1 MSTTTDVNLLKGRSV
16 QEVLN
21 FLINEF
27 WQGMLQ
33 HHSHVAIINALGL
46 KKLSQEMSERISD
59 EPDTIRKLSD
69 RLLDIDG
76 VIDIN
81 LRKCDLG
88 SSLREILERDLTAQK
103 AGGPIFAAAIAIAE
117 QNKDIVT
124 KRLIEDIA
132 IDEEAHL
139 LWLKNELSLL
149 DRLGD
154 PFYISLKT

>member
-1 MSTTTDVNLLKGRSV
+1 MSTTTDVNLLNGRSV

-88 SSLREILERDLTAQK
+88 SSLREILERDLNAQK

-149 DRLGD
+149 DRVGD
-154 PFYISLKT
+154 QLYFSLKN